1 MTLGSKRTEADGKGN
16 NSAFAI
22 AGCQHPH
29 ISIFIEEMLAL
40 GHGCAGIYDAGDQT
54 LARQI
59 AEQYQLPF
67 VDSMEELLVN
77 DKVQYVASSAIN
89 NEKIQIA
96 AVCERYGKHLML
108 DKPAVVDRAG
118 LDQLEQI
125 THRGKIQIGMLL
137 TERYRPSLSTLYDLI
152 RKDELGQLISI
163 TMRKPHRLRPD
174 TRPEWHFSKEQSGG
188 IIIDLLIHDFDLL
201 RWLTGQEVS
210 EASGRMGK
218 QMLPEY
224 PEFYD
229 TAAVQV
235 ELDQGTVAQL
245 YADWHAPEKCWT
257 WGDGRIFV
265 TGTKGSAEIRLAGD
279 PAVSNEEELL
289 LMMTHEQAFMEVPL
303 RAPIASVTEDFL
315 RRVRGESH
323 DFTHQDLLEATKAT
337 LLADEQA
344 KRVKFLRPIAQS

>member
-1 MTLGSKRTEADGKGN
+1 MTFGSKRTETDRKGDHG
-16 NSAFAI
+16 AFAI

-29 ISIFIEEMLAL
+29 ISIFIEEMQTL
-40 GHGCAGIYDAGDQT
+40 GHQCAGVYDEGDQT

-67 VDSMEELLVN
+67 ADSTEELLAN
-77 DKVQYVASSAIN
+77 EKVKYIGSSAIN

-96 AVCERYGKHLML
+96 AACERYGKHLML
-108 DKPAVVDRAG
+108 DKPAVVDQAG

-125 THRGKIQIGMLL
+125 ICRGKIQIGMLL
-137 TERYRPSLSTLYDLI
+137 TERYRPAVYTLYDLI
-152 RKDELGQLISI
+152 RKDELGQVMSI

-174 TRPEWHFSKEQSGG
+174 TRPDWHFSKEQSGG
-188 IIIDLLIHDFDLL
+188 IVIDLLIHDFDLL

-210 EASGRMGK
+210 DVNGRMGK
-218 QMLPEY
+218 QILPEY

-235 ELDQGTVAQL
+235 EMDQGTVAQL

-279 PAVSNEEELL
+279 PAVSAEEELL
-289 LMMTHEQAFMEVPL
+289 LMMTHDQALVEVPL
-303 RAPIASVTEDFL
+303 RAPLATLTEDFL

-344 KRVKFLRPIAQS
+344 KRVKFVRPISQS